1 MRVAITGYDLVS
13 GLGELTSTW
22 AGLLAG
28 RTALAP
34 LRFHDPALLGVSHGY
49 QIADDEPEPHL
60 RPSGWLSRC
69 VLGAVEA
76 AGIDP
81 RARRIQVVVGTGLR
95 ELRALERWAV
105 DGSDLALSDL
115 HFRRAVRSVLPNASA
130 VYTLANACSASG
142 HALAVGADILAAGEA
157 DAVVVAGC
165 DAMTDSML
173 AMIGRLADEPTTALR
188 PFDSART
195 GVLLGEGAVAVVLE
209 PESAATRPLA
219 RLLSTGLTCDA
230 YHETGPD
237 RRGIVAAMRDAHARA
252 GVTPA
257 DIGLVLAHGTGT
269 ALNDP
274 TEASALAEVFHGV
287 GSPLVTGIKGAIGH
301 TSGAAA
307 AMSLVVA
314 VEALRLGRVPAI
326 AGLTDP
332 IPETEGLRLVQGAPA
347 ATENGRAQINSFGF
361 GGVNAVS
368 VVEVAA

>member
-22 AGLLAG
+22 SGLIEG

-49 QIADDEPEPHL
+49 QIPDDGPEPRL

-69 VLGAVEA
+69 VLGAVQA

-81 RARRIQVVVGTGLR
+81 EARRIQVVVGTGLR

-115 HFRRAVRSVLPNASA
+115 HFRRAVRSVLPNVSA

-188 PFDSART
+188 PFDSARQ
-195 GVLLGEGAVAVVLE
+195 GVLLGEGAVAVVLQ
-209 PESAATRPLA
+209 PESAGTRPLT

-230 YHETGPD
+230 FHETGPD

-274 TEASALAEVFHGV
+274 TEASALTEVFGNQ
-287 GSPLVTGIKGAIGH
+287 SPLVTGIKGAIGH

-314 VEALRLGRVPAI
+314 VEALRHGRVPAI

-332 IPETEGLRLVQGAPA
+332 IPEAAGLRLVHGEAAPC
-347 ATENGRAQINSFGF
+347 ENGRAQINSFGF